1 MNISAL
7 NTIALNSNLA
17 AGGKSTTYSVDAHLV
32 TVGSETYSVDA
43 ILQASFSRTYG
54 VDALLQGGSS
64 KFYSVDAI
72 LVTPYHDQAHW
83 GQMIGNN
90 IVRPIDPNRVATW
103 STFSRPSSPID
114 GMTGRN
120 VQTGKIEVYD
130 EKSSSWKD
138 AAGNTL

>member
-1 MNISAL
+1 MNTTAF
-7 NTIALNSNLA
+7 NTIALNSVLS

-32 TVGSETYSVDA
+32 VVGSKTYGADA
-43 ILQASFSRTYG
+43 ILQASFSAQYG

-64 KFYSVDAI
+64 KFYSVDA
-72 LVTPYHDQAHW
+72 LVATPYHDQAHW
-83 GQMIGNN
+83 GQMIGDN

-103 STFSRPSSPID
+103 STFSRPASPID

-130 EKSSSWKD
+130 EKSGGWKD
-138 AAGNTL
+138 AAGNAV